1 MNGRGGEYM
10 NKRKCAHMLMG
21 ITTFCTYGKHNSD
34 AAHEHS
40 ETTTVMM
47 NEESKNSAP
56 RKLRL
61 IGSGISLNSQTPLL
75 SNGETGL
82 TV

>member
-1 MNGRGGEYM
+1 
-10 NKRKCAHMLMG
+10 MLMG

-61 IGSGISLNSQTPLL
+61 IGSDISLNS
-75 SNGETGL
+75 
-82 TV
+82 